1 MQNLSWRERAHFVGR
16 ALAGRVDTSPSSM
29 SAQILSR
36 IYPGASTDPP
46 KRGTHEFLAAYST
59 SPWLRAVE
67 SRISAA
73 TASVAWQLFTVKRE
87 GKALQDRAIQRSTFA
102 NRKGLI
108 TDRERA
114 GELVPILDHP
124 FLTALDGGNSYMT
137 GMNLRK
143 LTQIYIDLVG
153 ESFWI
158 KERNAVGA
166 PIAFWPVPPDWIM
179 STPTPSQPFYR
190 VSFGT
195 WQEQIPQEEVLWM
208 VDPDPVNPYG
218 RGSGQ
223 SGAVADEL
231 DIDEFASKLV
241 RSSFAN
247 RARPDL
253 IISPK
258 DGDAMLP
265 AETQRLEQDWLN
277 KHQGFWRVAKPY
289 FATRQID
296 VHEISQ
302 DFQSLQMVPLRQHE
316 RDMIL
321 QVTGG
326 IPPEMLGIVEN
337 SNRATIDA
345 ATLLMAEQVVIPRL
359 EFQRSYFQEF
369 LVRDYDERLIVD
381 YVSPVREDIEAQ
393 AEALKATP
401 WAATVNE
408 HRQRAGLPPLE
419 DEAEGKLHP
428 IPMGVDFSETLVREV
443 DEPLEDVIPE
453 PDEDA

>member
-1 MQNLSWRERAHFVGR
+1 
-16 ALAGRVDTSPSSM
+16 
-29 SAQILSR
+29 
-36 IYPGASTDPP
+36 
-46 KRGTHEFLAAYST
+46 
-59 SPWLRAVE
+59 
-67 SRISAA
+67 
-73 TASVAWQLFTVKRE
+73 
-87 GKALQDRAIQRSTFA
+87 
-102 NRKGLI
+102 
-108 TDRERA
+108 
-114 GELVPILDHP
+114 
-124 FLTALDGGNSYMT
+124 
-137 GMNLRK
+137 
-143 LTQIYIDLVG
+143 
-153 ESFWI
+153 
-158 KERNAVGA
+158 
-166 PIAFWPVPPDWIM
+166 
-179 STPTPSQPFYR
+179 
-190 VSFGT
+190 
-195 WQEQIPQEEVLWM
+195 
-208 VDPDPVNPYG
+208 
-218 RGSGQ
+218 
-223 SGAVADEL
+223 
-231 DIDEFASKLV
+231 
-241 RSSFAN
+241 
-247 RARPDL
+247 
-253 IISPK
+253 
-258 DGDAMLP
+258 
-265 AETQRLEQDWLN
+265 
-277 KHQGFWRVAKPY
+277 
-289 FATRQID
+289 
-296 VHEISQ
+296 
-302 DFQSLQMVPLRQHE
+302 MVPLRQHE